1 MHSGPSLQVVPV
13 VTTRTDVKSGQV
25 TWAGAHLR
33 AIRVSCR
40 LSSAAYSLVEIPDLR
55 WQPEARTRPR
65 AAPAVRALWTMPA
78 RAAHEMT
85 HDAGPTGNTCRSHR
99 AAYDVQRTGCDEC
112 GTSDVREH

>member
-13 VTTRTDVKSGQV
+13 VTTRTDVKSGLCGRSESHV
-25 TWAGAHLR
+25 AY
-33 AIRVSCR
+33 
-40 LSSAAYSLVEIPDLR
+40 SSAAYSLVEIPDLR

-99 AAYDVQRTGCDEC
+99 AAYDVQRTDCDEC